1 MKKILMMFL
10 FLTAA
15 LLPVFAGNCDKYSQY
30 SPKQKLLFYIQ
41 DNNAECVKE
50 ILDFASDKEDLL
62 YWTTD
67 DMCVDCL
74 FYWVHRGKQK
84 VFEDVT
90 DTLISSGADM
100 TRLFCRKTNAIA
112 AAALLA
118 IKDINEKGYYYEYSD
133 PIKRFSYML
142 KVGSKMDA
150 VNKINDG
157 LKDKKLTDKE
167 LADKELIDKGFLQY
181 AINKTG
187 NITSDF
193 IALLLEYGINV
204 KKEDVDYACNNGYD
218 VICKILSNSNPQ

>member
-1 MKKILMMFL
+1 
-10 FLTAA
+10 
-15 LLPVFAGNCDKYSQY
+15 
-30 SPKQKLLFYIQ
+30 
-41 DNNAECVKE
+41 
-50 ILDFASDKEDLL
+50 
-62 YWTTD
+62 
-67 DMCVDCL
+67 MCVDCL
-74 FYWVHRGKQK
+74 FYWVYKGKQK

-193 IALLLEYGINV
+193 IALLLSYGINV

-218 VICKILSNSNPQ
+218 VICKILSNNNSK

>member
-10 FLTAA
+10 FLSVA

-50 ILDFASDKEDLL
+50 ILDFASDKENLL
-62 YWTTD
+62 YWTTE

-74 FYWVHRGKQK
+74 FYWVYKGKQK

-100 TRLFCRKTNAIA
+100 TRLFCKKKASAIA
-112 AAALLA
+112 AAAKLA
-118 IKDINEKGYYYEYSD
+118 IKDINTKGYYDQNSD

-150 VNKINDG
+150 VNNIDEG
-157 LKDKKLTDKE
+157 LIDT
-167 LADKELIDKGFLQY
+167 DKGFLQY
-181 AINKTG
+181 AINQTG
-187 NITSDF
+187 SITSDF
-193 IALLLEYGINV
+193 IALLLNYGINV

-218 VICKILSNSNPQ
+218 VICRILNNSNPQ